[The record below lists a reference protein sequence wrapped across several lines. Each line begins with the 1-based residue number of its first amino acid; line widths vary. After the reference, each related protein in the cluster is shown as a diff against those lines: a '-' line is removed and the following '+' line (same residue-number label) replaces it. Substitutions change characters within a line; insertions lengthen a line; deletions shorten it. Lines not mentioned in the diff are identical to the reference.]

1 MKSRKSKFVQQFNA
15 MLLYGYINQNIERI
29 KHEVC
34 LGLMPCSI
42 LRHWE
47 IYSRYDAY
55 KKMKYTVVDSVLN
68 AASDMR
74 VSERIVFKIIKK
86 MEQEV

>member
-1 MKSRKSKFVQQFNA
+1 MR
-15 MLLYGYINQNIERI
+15 LYAYINQNIDRI
-29 KHEVC
+29 KREVC
-34 LGLMPCSI
+34 MGIMPCSI

-55 KKMKYTVVDSVLN
+55 KKMRHTTVESVLF

>member
-1 MKSRKSKFVQQFNA
+1 MT
-15 MLLYGYINQNIERI
+15 LYEYLTTNIARV
-29 KHEVC
+29 KKDTA
-34 LGLMPCSI
+34 LGIMPCSI

-68 AASDMR
+68 AADDMH

-86 MEQEV
+86 METNVSADN